1 MILSYIFQN
10 SGRPSECLENCSSR
24 PLKKRKKLPES
35 LAPFCKIYRN
45 EVWLTICKTG
55 HIWIALLRS
64 AGKWLD
70 ILLELCL
77 PPVNNKHTGF
87 SKIPH
92 IFLRSVFEWFPS
104 GHGLCCAGCRKQR
117 RRVTFL
123 PTAVQLLNCDF
134 FLLQYYIWIKI
145 LDSIAYIF
153 IVLKNSDFVILASPC
168 SFMS

>member
-10 SGRPSECLENCSSR
+10 SGRPSEGLEKCPSR
-24 PLKKRKKLPES
+24 PLKKKHSQKVL
-35 LAPFCKIYRN
+35 LLVCKIYRN

-87 SKIPH
+87 SRIPH
-92 IFLRSVFEWFPS
+92 IFYIQCLSDFHQDVDFAVQD
-104 GHGLCCAGCRKQR
+104 AGNREGESLFSPQQSSFST
-117 RRVTFL
+117 VTFF
-123 PTAVQLLNCDF
+123 CS
-134 FLLQYYIWIKI
+134 
-145 LDSIAYIF
+145 SITFESRFQTAYIF
-153 IVLKNSDFVILASPC
+153 S
-168 SFMS
+168 